1 MAELKHDWV
10 QLQTDVQAFR
20 DQLAEAAET
29 VVDEGVSNYPIFF
42 AFNGSANE
50 QVPGIFVTEIATN
63 RGTNWQLNI
72 TTLEE
77 LVAKT
82 VIPPEKV
89 DPFREVYKKNS
100 DSLCFLIV
108 DDEGARFGFVGKG

>member
-1 MAELKHDWV
+1 MTEPKNDWV
-10 QLQTDVQAFR
+10 QLQTDVNPYR
-20 DQLAEAAET
+20 DQLAEAADT

-42 AFNGSANE
+42 AFSGPPSE
-50 QVPGIFVTEIATN
+50 QFPGIAVTEINTK

-82 VIPPEKV
+82 VIPPEKI
-89 DPFREVYKKNS
+89 DPFRDVYKKNS

-108 DDEGARFGFVGKG
+108 DAEGARFGFVLRE